1 MRNRRISCSDVGMW
15 FVRPLGFLPQAPQAG
30 LAPPIIESVDL
41 AAVMSLLFIVAFGWL
56 SMRTLLLLSQVNRHS
71 PESRL
76 GRAFQQELRN
86 RGLTA
91 DLGETDRLSP

>member
-1 MRNRRISCSDVGMW
+1 MT
-15 FVRPLGFLPQAPQAG
+15 
-30 LAPPIIESVDL
+30 
-41 AAVMSLLFIVAFGWL
+41 LLFIVAFGWL
-56 SMRTLLLLSQVNRHS
+56 SMRTLLLLAQVNRHS

-91 DLGETDRLSP
+91 EPGEIDHLML

>member
-1 MRNRRISCSDVGMW
+1 MFSVG
-15 FVRPLGFLPQAPQAG
+15 AAG
-30 LAPPIIESVDL
+30 
-41 AAVMSLLFIVAFGWL
+41 MTLLFIVAFGWL
-56 SMRTLLLLSQVNRHS
+56 SMRTLLLLAQVNRHS

-91 DLGETDRLSP
+91 QPGEADNLMP

>member
-1 MRNRRISCSDVGMW
+1 MT
-15 FVRPLGFLPQAPQAG
+15 
-30 LAPPIIESVDL
+30 
-41 AAVMSLLFIVAFGWL
+41 LLFIVAFGWL
-56 SMRTLLLLSQVNRHS
+56 SMRTLLLLAQVNRHS

-91 DLGETDRLSP
+91 EPGETDHLMP

>member
-1 MRNRRISCSDVGMW
+1 LIGLQVRVPKAPKLPLPIPSFAVFSVG
-15 FVRPLGFLPQAPQAG
+15 AAG
-30 LAPPIIESVDL
+30 
-41 AAVMSLLFIVAFGWL
+41 MTLLFIVAFGWL
-56 SMRTLLLLSQVNRHS
+56 SMRTVLLLSQVNRHS

-91 DLGETDRLSP
+91 EPGETDHLMP